1 MTTVKMNYLHTPWMY
16 RTWMRKYSQALQKTT
31 QSRPLPS
38 YSSSIGWRAGS
49 RRTTSHLL
57 KTNVIP
63 APGTQALSW
72 THQFLRRYFWEQF
85 SVLPI
90 NDIIDFKLKGWHV
103 YNNNNTSVLMWKHC
117 IRNYELHSVATA
129 RNKNKSSAFSLFEP
143 LFSVSDHFIWTL
155 SAVLITS
162 ITWSRFPKLWSISVL
177 VFKPQQGSQDTIG
190 EDGFFDLLSRFQG
203 NRLDDQRCSLLDS
216 PSHLPTHSS
225 PSSTPP
231 VAERKCELA
240 PLCSHLCS
248 HHIQVFWWIIQC
260 GNTDICTK
268 CRSFLLELHG
278 VNAVCSDLSCTSCV
292 TSTDTSFKRFV
303 VSYFT

>member
-1 MTTVKMNYLHTPWMY
+1 MNYLHAPWMY
-16 RTWMRKYSQALQKTT
+16 RTWMRKDSQALQKTT

-38 YSSSIGWRAGS
+38 YSSSIDWRAGS

-63 APGTQALSW
+63 APRTQALSW

-85 SVLPI
+85 SALPV

-103 YNNNNTSVLMWKHC
+103 YNNNNNSVLMWKHC

-129 RNKNKSSAFSLFEP
+129 RNKNKIFANYK
-143 LFSVSDHFIWTL
+143 VQL
-155 SAVLITS
+155 SACLSLYSLYLIITS
-162 ITWSRFPKLWSISVL
+162 IMWSRFPKLWSISVL

-203 NRLDDQRCSLLDS
+203 NRLDDQRCSLQDS

-248 HHIQVFWWIIQC
+248 HHIQVFWWIIQGVNTC
-260 GNTDICTK
+260 WNTDICTK
-268 CRSFLLELHG
+268 CR
-278 VNAVCSDLSCTSCV
+278 
-292 TSTDTSFKRFV
+292 
-303 VSYFT
+303 